1 MHCLNPDCGFEGR
14 RTFDIHLDLA
24 LNFPKP
30 DSQTNK
36 KQVQSPS
43 KTEKEERK
51 NELKQEEEEE
61 EKKEEVAKNEESEF
75 PFRVIENEKL
85 DDDVPYLDK
94 DFDVLDEPINKKHT
108 YKYKVR
114 KRLES

>member
-43 KTEKEERK
+43 KTEKEESK
-51 NELKQEEEEE
+51 NE
-61 EKKEEVAKNEESEF
+61 
-75 PFRVIENEKL
+75 
-85 DDDVPYLDK
+85 
-94 DFDVLDEPINKKHT
+94 
-108 YKYKVR
+108 
-114 KRLES
+114 